1 MTADLH
7 CHTSASDAALTR
19 DELVSYAALCG
30 LKRIAIT
37 DHDTMK
43 NSFCTAED
51 EVEVVTGCEFSCFD
65 SDRGNKKVHVLCYYP
80 KKPQLFAEY
89 FKRMSDERNRVGQL
103 MIDKVKKIYP
113 VINEQNT
120 AKFTKDSGTIFKAN
134 FMQILSHYGV
144 VKEIYGELYRELFS
158 KSGTCTVEPQYGTL
172 DEVLELIRAA
182 RGV

>member
-51 EVEVVTGCEFSCFD
+51 EVEVVTHALTAIGEI
-65 SDRGNKKVHVLCYYP
+65 KKFMFCATIQRSHSYLRNILKEC
-80 KKPQLFAEY
+80 Q
-89 FKRMSDERNRVGQL
+89 MSET
-103 MIDKVKKIYP
+103 
-113 VINEQNT
+113 E
-120 AKFTKDSGTIFKAN
+120 SGS
-134 FMQILSHYGV
+134 L
-144 VKEIYGELYRELFS
+144 
-158 KSGTCTVEPQYGTL
+158 
-172 DEVLELIRAA
+172 
-182 RGV
+182 